1 MKSVPCTRRLSSL
14 PAANSP
20 PASQRPAT
28 VETIFF
34 SFIFSN
40 DMTCLTSGLGVELP
54 NSLFD
59 LYLRDEYWRAVSYS
73 FLFLKCERKQESWC
87 CIVSNF
93 ALVAVTYFNEKKL
106 CRKSEG
112 RTENL
117 FVYDFSCYALSPIK
131 RLGLLHH
138 CVSICTFVLSSF
150 LESMNVIQGE

>member
-1 MKSVPCTRRLSSL
+1 MKRVPCTRRLSSL
-14 PAANSP
+14 PIRCQ
-20 PASQRPAT
+20 QRTHPQRLSGRLQWKQF
-28 VETIFF
+28 FF

-54 NSLFD
+54 NNLFD

-73 FLFLKCERKQESWC
+73 FLFLKCERKQESWF

-112 RTENL
+112 RTENI
-117 FVYDFSCYALSPIK
+117 FVHDFSCYALSPMK
-131 RLGLLHH
+131 RHVLLHH
-138 CVSICTFVLSSF
+138 CVSICTFV
-150 LESMNVIQGE
+150 